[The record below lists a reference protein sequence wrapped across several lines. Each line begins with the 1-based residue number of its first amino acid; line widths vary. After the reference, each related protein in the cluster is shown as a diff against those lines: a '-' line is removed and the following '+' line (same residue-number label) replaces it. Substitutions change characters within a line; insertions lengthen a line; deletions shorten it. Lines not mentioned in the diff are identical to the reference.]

1 MTQSNIIAGALVG
14 GFIVFITVRG
24 ELPDYIGLFTKK
36 RTSTKGGKKGSFFGL
51 DIPGLSKK
59 DEKNAEDEGIDAVGT
74 AIGGDYYRIA
84 DKFI

>member
-24 ELPDYIGLFTKK
+24 ELPDYIGLFSAQRGTP
-36 RTSTKGGKKGSFFGL
+36 GKKGSFFGVDVPL
-51 DIPGLSKK
+51 LSKD
-59 DEKNAEDEGIDAVGT
+59 DEKNAEDESIDAVGT
-74 AIGGDYYRIA
+74 AIGGQYYQIA